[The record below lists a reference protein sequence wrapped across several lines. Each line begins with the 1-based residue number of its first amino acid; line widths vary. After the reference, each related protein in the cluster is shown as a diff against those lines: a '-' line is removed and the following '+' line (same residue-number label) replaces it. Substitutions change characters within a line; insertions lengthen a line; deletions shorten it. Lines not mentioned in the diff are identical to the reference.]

1 MSLLPESCVLSSCS
15 VTPVSGGITNA
26 LYLFK
31 PSYEGSSPLL
41 VRLFGGEGMI
51 DRDTETDTY
60 AEMCAYLGRITYLG
74 RFGNGRVEGFL
85 EGFKACTLEE
95 VRRVALPRVAL
106 GGALC

>member
-1 MSLLPESCVLSSCS
+1 
-15 VTPVSGGITNA
+15 
-26 LYLFK
+26 
-31 PSYEGSSPLL
+31 
-41 VRLFGGEGMI
+41 MI